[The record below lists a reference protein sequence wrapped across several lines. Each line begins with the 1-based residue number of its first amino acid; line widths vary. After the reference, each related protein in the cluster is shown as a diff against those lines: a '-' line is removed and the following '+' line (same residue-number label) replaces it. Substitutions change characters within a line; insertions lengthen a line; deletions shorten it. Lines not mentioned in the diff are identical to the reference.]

1 MNEKYLVA
9 NIGSNTILACSLVE
23 EMDVKDAIRQ
33 LLKLAGEED
42 FDIEGFFWNGCAGN
56 VMSLR
61 NGTRI
66 QVLYTPFA

>member
-1 MNEKYLVA
+1 
-9 NIGSNTILACSLVE
+9 
-23 EMDVKDAIRQ
+23 MDVKDAIRQ

-61 NGTRI
+61 NGTKI
-66 QVLYTPFA
+66 QVLYFPSINA